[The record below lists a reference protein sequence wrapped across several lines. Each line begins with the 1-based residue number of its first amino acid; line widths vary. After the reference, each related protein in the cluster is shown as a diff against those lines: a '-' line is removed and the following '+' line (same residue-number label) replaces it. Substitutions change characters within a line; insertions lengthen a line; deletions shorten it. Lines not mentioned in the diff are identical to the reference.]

1 MRRTND
7 QGVLFSRQKPRVNLH
22 SISLCI
28 AVNVIQESER
38 SPRFDPGLARTCP
51 HGHFTFILFILL
63 LLLLSIIIGQAKV
76 RRNTKDKHFKMSRF

>member
-7 QGVLFSRQKPRVNLH
+7 QRVLFSRQKPRVNLH

-28 AVNVIQESER
+28 AVSVIQESER
-38 SPRFDPGLARTCP
+38 SPHLDPGLARTCL

-63 LLLLSIIIGQAKV
+63 LLLLSIITGQAKV
-76 RRNTKDKHFKMSRF
+76 RRNRKDKHFKMSRF